1 MIGILRCLL
10 GIQRRLA
17 REDAVRIAEQHCAVT
32 GLPWV
37 LPVRVVER
45 LRVFEVWTRADCVGG
60 NAIIRIDVET
70 GEVVKAIL
78 TPR

>member
-1 MIGILRCLL
+1 M
-10 GIQRRLA
+10 
-17 REDAVRIAEQHCAVT
+17 
-32 GLPWV
+32 
-37 LPVRVVER
+37 RVIER
-45 LRVFEVWTRADCVGG
+45 LKVLEVWTRADCRGG